1 MNGVTAINQPIN
13 LGDIIEMNMKTVAVV
28 GLGAMGSRLAHNLIN
43 AGYPVV
49 VHNRTIEKAQPLVDR
64 GATFA
69 ETPRAAAEQSDVVIS
84 MVTDNEIS
92 RQVWLAAETGAS
104 WGLTPDKIAIEMST
118 LTVDWIRELGAA
130 IAQSGAGFL
139 DAPVV
144 GSRPQAEVGKLISLV
159 GGQAETLAQ
168 VGSILTATGV
178 ATIHHVGSVGQG
190 MAMKLAVNA
199 LFGIQVAAL
208 AELLGMLSK
217 DNISP
222 EKAMECL
229 GDLPVLSLAAKGA
242 GSLMVSQ
249 NHAPL
254 FPIDLVEKD
263 FRYVTQTAQSLEA
276 TIPTVTAVMDI
287 YRSAIAQSHGGDN
300 ITGVVQLFV

>member
-1 MNGVTAINQPIN
+1 MNK
-13 LGDIIEMNMKTVAVV
+13 KTVAVI
-28 GLGAMGSRLAHNLIN
+28 GLGAMGSRIAQNLLN
-43 AGYPVV
+43 AGYTVI
-49 VHNRTIEKAQPLVDR
+49 VHNRTAEKARALIDQ
-64 GATFA
+64 GASFT
-69 ETPRAAAEQSDVVIS
+69 TSSRAAAEQSDVVIS
-84 MVTDNEIS
+84 MVTDNEVS
-92 RQVWLAAETGAS
+92 RQVWLAAETGAI

-118 LTVDWIRELGAA
+118 LTVEWVQELGIA
-130 IAQSGAGFL
+130 IAKSGAGFL

-168 VGSILTATGV
+168 VESVLTAAGV
-178 ATIHHVGSVGQG
+178 ATMHHLGGVGQG

-208 AELLGMLSK
+208 AEPLGMLSK
-217 DNISP
+217 DGISS

-229 GDLPVLSLAAKGA
+229 GNLPVLSLAAKGA
-242 GSLMVSQ
+242 GSLMVSH

-263 FRYVTQTAQSLEA
+263 FRYVTQTAQSLKA
-276 TIPTVTAVMDI
+276 TIPTANAAMDI
-287 YRSAIAQSHGGDN
+287 YRTAIAQGYGSEN
-300 ITGVVQLFV
+300 ITGIVKLFV

>member
-1 MNGVTAINQPIN
+1 MNKKI
-13 LGDIIEMNMKTVAVV
+13 VAVI
-28 GLGAMGSRLAHNLIN
+28 GLGAMGSRIAQNLLN
-43 AGYPVV
+43 AGYTVV
-49 VHNRTIEKAQPLVDR
+49 VHNRTAEKAQPLINR
-64 GATFA
+64 GAIFA
-69 ETPRAAAEQSDVVIS
+69 TSPRAAAEQSNVVIS

-92 RQVWLAAETGAS
+92 QQVWLTAETGAI

-118 LTVDWIRELGAA
+118 LTVEWVQELGTT
-130 IAQSGAGFL
+130 IAKSGAGFL

-144 GSRPQAEVGKLISLV
+144 GSRPQAEIGKLISLM

-168 VGSILTATGV
+168 VESVLMAAGV
-178 ATIHHVGSVGQG
+178 ATTYHIGAVGQG

-217 DNISP
+217 NGINS

-229 GDLPVLSLAAKGA
+229 GNLPVLSLAAKGA
-242 GSLMVSQ
+242 GGLMVSQ

-254 FPIDLVEKD
+254 FPINLVEKD
-263 FRYVTQTAQSLEA
+263 FRYVNQTAQSLEA
-276 TIPTVTAVMDI
+276 TIPIANAAVDI
-287 YRSAIAQSHGGDN
+287 YRMAIAQGYGDNN
-300 ITGVVQLFV
+300 ITGIVQLFV

>member
-1 MNGVTAINQPIN
+1 MSV
-13 LGDIIEMNMKTVAVV
+13 KTVAVI
-28 GLGAMGSRLAHNLIN
+28 GLGAMGSRLAHNLLN
-43 AGYPVV
+43 AGYSVV
-49 VHNRTIEKAQPLVDR
+49 VHNRTIEKAQPLVDI

-69 ETPRAAAEQSDVVIS
+69 TTPRAAAEQSDVVVS

-92 RQVWLAAETGAS
+92 RQVWLAAKTGAIL
-104 WGLTPDKIAIEMST
+104 GLTPDKIAIEMST
-118 LTVDWIRELGAA
+118 LTVEWVRELGAA

-159 GGQAETLAQ
+159 GGQAETLVQ
-168 VGSILTATGV
+168 VEPTLTAAGV
-178 ATIHHVGSVGQG
+178 ATIHHVGAVGQG

-217 DNISP
+217 NGISP

-242 GSLMVSQ
+242 GSLMVSR

-254 FPIDLVEKD
+254 FPIELVEKD
-263 FRYVTQTAQSLEA
+263 FRYVTQTAQKLESA
-276 TIPTVTAVMDI
+276 IPTAAAVMDI
-287 YRSAIAQSHGGDN
+287 YRTAIAQGYGSEN

>member
-1 MNGVTAINQPIN
+1 MNTR
-13 LGDIIEMNMKTVAVV
+13 TVAVI
-28 GLGAMGSRLAHNLIN
+28 GLGAMGSRLAHNLLN
-43 AGYPVV
+43 AGYSVI
-49 VHNRTIEKAQPLVDR
+49 VHNRTIEKAQSLVDR
-64 GATFA
+64 GATFVP
-69 ETPRAAAEQSDVVIS
+69 TPRAAAEQSDVVLS
-84 MVTDNEIS
+84 MVTDDEIS
-92 RQVWLAAETGAS
+92 RQVWLAAETGAIL
-104 WGLTPDKIAIEMST
+104 GLTPDKIAIEMST
-118 LTVDWIRELGAA
+118 LTVDWIQELGAA

-159 GGQAETLAQ
+159 GGQAETLTQA
-168 VGSILTATGV
+168 GSILTAAGV
-178 ATIHHVGSVGQG
+178 ATLHHVGSVGQG
-190 MAMKLAVNA
+190 MTMKLAVNA

-208 AELLGMLSK
+208 AELLGLLSK
-217 DNISP
+217 NGISP

-263 FRYVTQTAQSLEA
+263 LRYVTQTAKSLEA
-276 TIPTVTAVMDI
+276 TIPTTDAVIDI
-287 YRSAIAQSHGGDN
+287 YRTTIAQGHGSEN

>member
-1 MNGVTAINQPIN
+1 MNT
-13 LGDIIEMNMKTVAVV
+13 KKVAVI
-28 GLGAMGSRLAHNLIN
+28 GLGAMGSRLAHNLLN

-69 ETPRAAAEQSDVVIS
+69 ITPSVAAEQSDVVLS

-92 RQVWLAAETGAS
+92 RQVWLAAETGAIL
-104 WGLTPDKIAIEMST
+104 GLTPDKIAIEMST
-118 LTVDWIRELGAA
+118 LTVDWVRELGAA
-130 IAQSGAGFL
+130 IAQRGAGFL
-139 DAPVV
+139 DAPVI
-144 GSRPQAEVGKLISLV
+144 GSRPQAEIGKLISLV
-159 GGQAETLAQ
+159 GGQAEPLARVQ
-168 VGSILTATGV
+168 SILTAAGM
-178 ATIHHVGSVGQG
+178 AMIHHVGAVGQG

-199 LFGIQVAAL
+199 LFGIQIAAL
-208 AELLGMLSK
+208 AELLGVLSK
-217 DNISP
+217 DGISP

-229 GDLPVLSLAAKGA
+229 GGLPVLSLAAKGA

-263 FRYVTQTAQSLEA
+263 FRYVTQTAQSLESL
-276 TIPTVTAVMDI
+276 IPTATAVMDV
-287 YRSAIAQSHGGDN
+287 YRTAIAQGHGSEN

>member
-1 MNGVTAINQPIN
+1 MNP
-13 LGDIIEMNMKTVAVV
+13 KTVAII
-28 GLGAMGSRLAHNLIN
+28 GLGAMGSRLAHNLLN

-49 VHNRTIEKAQPLVDR
+49 VHNRTIEKAQPLVDL

-69 ETPRAAAEQSDVVIS
+69 TSPRAAAEQSDVVLS

-92 RQVWLAAETGAS
+92 RQVWLAAETGAIL
-104 WGLTPDKIAIEMST
+104 GLTLDKIAIEMST
-118 LTVDWIRELGAA
+118 LTVDWIQELGAA

-159 GGQAETLAQ
+159 GGQAETLMQ
-168 VGSILTATGV
+168 VQPILTDAGV
-178 ATIHHVGSVGQG
+178 ATIHHVGVVGQG
-190 MAMKLAVNA
+190 MVMKLAVNA
-199 LFGIQVAAL
+199 LFGIQVATL
-208 AELLGMLSK
+208 AELLGLLSK
-217 DNISP
+217 NGISP
-222 EKAMECL
+222 AKTMECL
-229 GDLPVLSLAAKGA
+229 GDLPVLSPAAKGA

-276 TIPTVTAVMDI
+276 TIPAAAAVMGI
-287 YRSAIAQSHGGDN
+287 YRTAIAQGHGSEN
-300 ITGVVQLFV
+300 ITGIVQLFV